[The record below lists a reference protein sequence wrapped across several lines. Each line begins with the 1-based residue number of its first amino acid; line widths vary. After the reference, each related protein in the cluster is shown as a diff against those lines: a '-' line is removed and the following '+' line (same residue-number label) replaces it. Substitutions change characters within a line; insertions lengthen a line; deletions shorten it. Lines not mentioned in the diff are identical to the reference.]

1 MEDRY
6 LYHAKKIDNGEW
18 VKWNLVQSCGEDVRC
33 KDIECQYYDSDDCS
47 FDKKN
52 KNSEDKL

>member
-6 LYHAKKIDNGEW
+6 LYHAKKIDNGEL

-33 KDIECQYYDSDDCS
+33 EDIECQYY
-47 FDKKN
+47 
-52 KNSEDKL
+52 